1 MLTTSLK
8 CVALCCQVC
17 SLFCNVA
24 RFFQENASKLSKV
37 SNEAHSSDVS
47 NERANVSSEN
57 APEFPPNLLVEWQE
71 FFSGNLFTTVL
82 QMFLYHAG
90 KREGVTLC
98 LYAYLLCKLSPW
110 GDFGLLYFCQWN
122 LRVSGNL

>member
-24 RFFQENASKLSKV
+24 RFFQENVSKLSKV

-47 NERANVSSEN
+47 NEKANGSSEN

-82 QMFLYHAG
+82 QLFLYHAG
-90 KREGVTLC
+90 KREGESDCVRTVIF
-98 LYAYLLCKLSPW
+98 YVDSPL
-110 GDFGLLYFCQWN
+110 GEILDLYFCQWN
-122 LRVSGNL
+122 PKVRGNL

>member
-1 MLTTSLK
+1 M
-8 CVALCCQVC
+8 
-17 SLFCNVA
+17 A

-82 QMFLYHAG
+82 QLFLYHAG
-90 KREGVTLC
+90 KSEGESHCARTVIF
-98 LYAYLLCKLSPW
+98 YLDSPL
-110 GDFGLLYFCQWN
+110 GEILDFCIFVNGT
-122 LRVSGNL
+122 RT

>member
-1 MLTTSLK
+1 M
-8 CVALCCQVC
+8 
-17 SLFCNVA
+17 A

-47 NERANVSSEN
+47 NEKANGSSEN

-82 QMFLYHAG
+82 QLFLYHAG
-90 KREGVTLC
+90 KREGESDCARTVIF
-98 LYAYLLCKLSPW
+98 YVDSPL
-110 GDFGLLYFCQWN
+110 GEILDFCIFVNGT
-122 LRVSGNL
+122 RK